1 MTQIFSRRYE
11 KLVIVR
17 SSLLLHMAAEI
28 MCTQLT
34 QTTDSYNLAID
45 KKKLYDNYAPPHRA
59 EALSDDARLTSV

>member
-45 KKKLYDNYAPPHRA
+45 KKTIR
-59 EALSDDARLTSV
+59 